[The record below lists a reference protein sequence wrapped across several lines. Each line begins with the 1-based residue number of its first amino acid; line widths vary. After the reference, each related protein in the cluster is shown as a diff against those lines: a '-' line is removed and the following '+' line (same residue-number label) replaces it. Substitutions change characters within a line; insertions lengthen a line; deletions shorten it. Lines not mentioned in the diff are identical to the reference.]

1 MNYEGQICRPPME
14 RASFMLPVEVGCS
27 YNRCRFCTLF
37 KHLKFR
43 ELPMSDVE
51 AELQRVKNLGGHPK
65 RIFLGDGNPFGLS
78 TEHLLDIL
86 KLIVH
91 PTGPWI
97 PGLTL
102 DSFLAGL
109 IYGFFLYKRPIR
121 LWRILTAKLIVA
133 LVINV
138 VLGTFWL
145 SQVYGNG
152 FWVMAPA
159 RLVKNVIMWPINS
172 LVLYLTLKV
181 LETAGVFRMI
191 RGFGPHRK
199 KA

>member
-1 MNYEGQICRPPME
+1 MKKMAAFFSYSTREIQNVRTVTACGLFAALAFILE
-14 RASFMLPVEVGCS
+14 SFSIQLGEYIKIGFSGLPNEMVDFLFGPAVGCVFS
-27 YNRCRFCTLF
+27 G
-37 KHLKFR
+37 
-43 ELPMSDVE
+43 M
-51 AELQRVKNLGGHPK
+51 
-65 RIFLGDGNPFGLS
+65 
-78 TEHLLDIL
+78 LDIL

-109 IYGFFLYKRPIR
+109 FYGFFLYKRPIR